1 MFTCSLALD
10 PAAWLFLLFVV
21 VGGALVDVF
30 LALVVGWPPV
40 VVPVGIVPCLSLIV
54 LIPLRL
60 AMLEIAASLVALH
73 VMFVMVKYHP
83 CC

>member
-40 VVPVGIVPCLSLIV
+40 VVPVGVVPCLFLIV
-54 LIPLRL
+54 FISLRL
-60 AMLEIAASLVALH
+60 AMLEIAASSMALR
-73 VMFVMVKYHP
+73 VMFVMTMYHL